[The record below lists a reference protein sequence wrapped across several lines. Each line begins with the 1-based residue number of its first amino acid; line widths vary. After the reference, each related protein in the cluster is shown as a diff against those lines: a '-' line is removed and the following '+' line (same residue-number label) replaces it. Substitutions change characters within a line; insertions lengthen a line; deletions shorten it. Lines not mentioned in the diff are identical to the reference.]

1 MPRYTVENIIP
12 MSNSEAFSRSL
23 DDKRTPIAANDI
35 PDALAK
41 WPMREEGP
49 NSYRVPIA
57 PRHMEQ
63 Q

>member
-1 MPRYTVENIIP
+1 